1 MALEGSGVSKD
12 TQAKRNKA
20 EQDQAQGKTFQDAY
34 TSGSLPTPTD
44 PYYDPATT
52 QDRQQGWQ
60 QIVQQIMANG
70 AQQGGGPDVSG
81 YSLGQG
87 GGGSSGGSG
96 GGGGGGGGVNPA
108 YIAAMQAY
116 LAQKDKG
123 LGAYLSPYDTAQSG
137 VNTAYNQ
144 SHAQIAEGGAQ
155 QAQRLAAAQQLQAQ
169 YNQQLHAAYTNPGA
183 SYDFSGLL
191 RDLQSAGAGTGG
203 LQAQAQL
210 QQANQGMDASRR
222 STLADSLIA
231 GRNFDN
237 TQRADTAAQL
247 TQGMNG
253 QLDINHMQALAAI
266 AKQRATAEQ
275 AYNDQLAQLH
285 LTAAQQGI
293 Q

>member
-1 MALEGSGVSKD
+1 MGVDNQIGRTAD
-12 TQAKRNKA
+12 TPQYLQDHQAKVSTYDMDPQVAATKQAAWNQIAAQILQNSAQSYA
-20 EQDQAQGKTFQDAY
+20 ESSAPSA
-34 TSGSLPTPTD
+34 
-44 PYYDPATT
+44 A
-52 QDRQQGWQ
+52 
-60 QIVQQIMANG
+60 
-70 AQQGGGPDVSG
+70 GG
-81 YSLGQG
+81 YALGQG
-87 GGGSSGGSG
+87 GGGSSGGGRRG
-96 GGGGGGGGVNPA
+96 GGGGGGSGGASPA
-108 YIAAMQAY
+108 YTQAMQAY

-191 RDLQSAGAGTGG
+191 HDLQSAGAGTGG

-231 GRNFDN
+231 ARNFDN
-237 TQRADTAAQL
+237 TQRGDTAAQL

-285 LTAAQQGI
+285 LQAAQAGI